1 MSITHTKERKKRQL
15 SEESYLLDKNKIGK
29 LCKLTDFGDPYEN
42 RTRVTAVKGR
52 CLDRLTNGP
61 GSGNLIRTDDTPGM
75 NRML

>member
-1 MSITHTKERKKRQL
+1 MLWLYYIPNYSKIKFDTKERKKRQL
-15 SEESYLLDKNKIGK
+15 SDESCL
-29 LCKLTDFGDPYEN
+29 FGDPYEN